1 MSKNSNMNNNN
12 KKKQADK
19 SSKRRSG
26 DQDSA
31 TRVAELAREGLDTA
45 GMVARTGI
53 TAATDS
59 VEAATAVVEELLAGF
74 DTVTKQMSSIAVKS
88 VDAYSSQPKNAEKTE
103 EFKHSKKS
111 ENSYAN
117 DRDRSMG
124 DGTDQLVGQVLDLA
138 EHVVKI
144 AADASARLL
153 EVGVGPIESF
163 VDPDTHSRHE
173 PRLTLKPVRGGH
185 TTRGTFSL
193 DNTSSHDS
201 TIGLVLTNPLASM
214 RGTIPVNRVIFDPSP
229 ANVPEDGSIDVTVEV
244 KVPSSTPSGRY
255 LGIVRSDEVA
265 DLTLI
270 LAVDVI

>member
-1 MSKNSNMNNNN
+1 MSNESN
-12 KKKQADK
+12 KKTKKKHKQAHEPVSAK
-19 SSKRRSG
+19 KGSKGTSRDG
-26 DQDSA
+26 DAA
-31 TRVAELAREGLDTA
+31 TKVAELARESLETA
-45 GMVARTGI
+45 GMVARTGV
-53 TAATDS
+53 TAATDA
-59 VEAATAVVEELLAGF
+59 VEAATAVLEEVLAGF
-74 DTVTKQMSSIAVKS
+74 DTVTKRVSSVAAKS
-88 VDAYSSQPKNAEKTE
+88 VDAYSPQPKASDAKDEAGQERANA
-103 EFKHSKKS
+103 
-111 ENSYAN
+111 
-117 DRDRSMG
+117 

-138 EHVVKI
+138 QHVVKI

-173 PRLTLKPVRGGH
+173 PRLTLKPVRDGH

-193 DNTSSHDS
+193 DNTSAHESP
-201 TIGLVLTNPLASM
+201 IRLVLTNPLASM
-214 RGTIPVNRVIFDPSP
+214 RGTIPVNRVIFSPNP
-229 ANVPEDGSIDVTVEV
+229 ANVPDNGSIDVTVEV